1 MNKNKRSI
9 IIFTISFF
17 IAFFIVGYVLSATI
31 VEIDWVADATIF
43 NKFREYY
50 LRNIFSNIIISIIV
64 AGIATIIVNLISWK
78 NIY

>member
-9 IIFTISFF
+9 IIFTISFL
-17 IAFFIVGYVLSATI
+17 IAFFIVGYVLSTSI
-31 VEIDWVADATIF
+31 VEIGWVEDATII

-50 LRNIFSNIIISIIV
+50 LRNIFYNIIISIIV